1 MPLFHA
7 PLHRVADDAVVVGK
21 CSLDGSELVAI
32 LIELAV
38 REFDEPCKI
47 RQPLLRASSEQE
59 EFVWG
64 ESGAQAS
71 SLTSR

>member
-21 CSLDGSELVAI
+21 CSLDGSELIAI
-32 LIELAV
+32 LVELAV
-38 REFDEPCKI
+38 REFDESCKI
-47 RQPLLRASSEQE
+47 GKPLLRTPTQQQE
-59 EFVWG
+59 FLGRE
-64 ESGAQAS
+64 GAQAS